1 MPETD
6 VDVHSVKRAQ
16 SMMNQDLLSVP
27 CIKYFFERT
36 SCFQIACPVPTRRAR
51 AILTHL
57 LDGHALREVSWLV
70 DIAASDHCNVIR
82 KQLQGD
88 N

>member
-27 CIKYFFERT
+27 CIKYFFER
-36 SCFQIACPVPTRRAR
+36 RAR

-70 DIAASDHCNVIR
+70 DIAASHHCNVIR